1 MKLNKKIAVPIL
13 STAMGL
19 SLIGGVGGAVAWYQ
33 YNSRVTASFVGS
45 SVADSTVLQ
54 IGQKVDVGAQTEHIE
69 WGRNVNFGVDNK
81 LTPVTFGSLVNT
93 STVTDGLKN
102 QAYGYPEA
110 GATSYENGW
119 TKVAA
124 NKGYVQFKVY
134 LRAYDI
140 TSTEETGKK
149 LAAKDVFLSDLTINR
164 VIPDQDPRNPLLITK
179 DITDAVRVHIA
190 VKDGDNFMI
199 SKTKIE
205 GEELPLFG
213 NMDLDGVNGFDTVHE
228 SKYVWD
234 QTGQNSLITYGNGGD
249 YQVTRGIEDIVVA
262 RNSET
267 GYMPKSGETNYDKK
281 ILTTSANDVTEVTVT
296 VWLEGWAL
304 LGDASATQS
313 AAVWN
318 AYQTADFG
326 IQVGMQFDCGRART
340 SFN

>member
-54 IGQKVDVGAQTEHIE
+54 IGQKVDVGTQTEHIE

-110 GATSYENGW
+110 GASSYEKGW

-124 NKGYVQFKVY
+124 NAGYVQFKVY
-134 LRAYDI
+134 LQAYDI
-140 TSTEETGKK
+140 TSSEETGKK
-149 LAAKDVFLSDLTINR
+149 LAEKAVFLSDLQINR
-164 VIPDQDPRNPLLITK
+164 VIPNNDPRNPSSITK

-213 NMDLDGVNGFDTVHE
+213 NMDLDGVNGLDTVYE
-228 SKYVWD
+228 SKYIWE
-234 QTGQNSLITYGNGGD
+234 QTGGNSLVTYGTDGD
-249 YQVTRGIEDIVVA
+249 YQVTKGIDDVVVH
-262 RNSET
+262 RDTNT
-267 GYMPKSGETNYDKK
+267 GYMPQPGETNYNKK
-281 ILTTSANDVTEVTVT
+281 LLITSANAPTEVTVT

-326 IQVGMQFDCGRART
+326 IQVGMQFDCGRAKT

>member
-54 IGQKVDVGAQTEHIE
+54 IGQKVGVGTPSEHIE
-69 WGRNVNFGVDNK
+69 WSRNVNFGIDNK
-81 LTPVTFGSLVNT
+81 LTPVTFGELVNKDNY
-93 STVTDGLKN
+93 VDALKEK
-102 QAYGYPEA
+102 AYGYPEA
-110 GATSYENGW
+110 GASSYSNGW
-119 TKVAA
+119 TEVAP

-134 LRAYDI
+134 LQAFDI
-140 TSTEETGKK
+140 TSTEQAGKK
-149 LAAKDVFLSDLTINR
+149 LAEKDVFLSDLKINR
-164 VIPDQDPRNPLLITK
+164 VIPDQDPRNASLITK

-190 VKDGDNFMI
+190 VNDDTNFLI
-199 SKTKIE
+199 SKNKIQ
-205 GEELPLFG
+205 GQELPLFG
-213 NMDLDGVNGFDTVHE
+213 NMDLDGVNGLDTIHE
-228 SKYVWD
+228 SKYIWD
-234 QTGQNSLITYGNGGD
+234 QTGPNPLVTYGEDGK
-249 YQVTRGIEDIVVA
+249 YQVTRGINDIVTH
-262 RNSET
+262 RNEQ
-267 GYMPKSGETNYDKK
+267 GYMPKSGEDGYDKK
-281 ILTTSANDVTEVTVT
+281 ILTTSANDSVEVTVT

-326 IQVGMQFDCGRART
+326 IQVGMEFDCGRART